1 MFKGAVDTEIRNN
14 LMHAPSAK
22 SAVVID
28 ATLGAGTVGASG
40 TLGNSSDAQAKNVDP
55 LFANASRNFSKP
67 ADFRPGAGSYAIGG
81 GVAVSARHDFFR
93 KAQGAARDVGA
104 VAH

>member
-1 MFKGAVDTEIRNN
+1 MFKGALDTTIRNN
-14 LMHAPSAK
+14 LLYAPSAK
-22 SAVVID
+22 LATVVD
-28 ATLGAGTVGASG
+28 TVLGSGTVGASG